1 MGYGPGDQMLNP
13 HQCLPTTAVH
23 WLLKLKLN
31 IDQVKEV
38 LRLPSIKSIG
48 GQRLMRLI
56 ANWMDSEVAPG
67 AKINPVDQ
75 LDNLLPLVDIPSITE
90 SSMWNFMCENHV
102 IITNQE
108 CRLFPPTFLVLRI
121 NWD

>member
-1 MGYGPGDQMLNP
+1 MARETKCSTLISA
-13 HQCLPTTAVH
+13 CLP
-23 WLLKLKLN
+23 LLSTDIPRLLTLKLN
-31 IDQVKEV
+31 INQLKEV
-38 LRLPSIKSIG
+38 LRLPSIKAIG
-48 GQRLMRLI
+48 GEHQLRLV

-75 LDNLLPLVDIPSITE
+75 LNNLLPLVDIPSITE
-90 SSMWNFMCENHV
+90 SSMWNFMCENHI

-121 NWD
+121 N